1 MGVMDSVKT
10 INSLVR
16 TIIGLVILAVV
27 TVASWY
33 GYVLVNGNVELAQVQ
48 QQLQNVSQELQA
60 KTQQVDRLQTDL
72 QASQQ
77 RIDKLETALHL
88 LKIDHRL
95 AEIVVLEQGQDADTE
110 RKYSVVEFVE
120 VTDDGKKIDEPKRFR
135 LDGDKVYVDYW
146 VVKFDDKYVEASD
159 LHRSTSIC
167 LFRGIHGEYQSPS
180 EAYRLDTIGTRPAAY
195 SRGRPM
201 SDFEKQIWTDFWDI
215 ANDLARAR
223 KNGIRAAHGEE
234 AYTQLRQGKT
244 YRLELRASG
253 GLTIKPATES
263 AVRRSKPSA

>member
-1 MGVMDSVKT
+1 MDVMDSVKT
-10 INSLVR
+10 LNSLVR
-16 TIIGLVILAVV
+16 TIIGLGILAVV
-27 TVASWY
+27 TGAGWY
-33 GYVLVNGNVELAQVQ
+33 GYKLVNENVELVEVQ
-48 QQLQNVSQELQA
+48 QQLKDVSRELQA
-60 KTQQVDRLQTDL
+60 KAQQVDLLETDL

-77 RIDKLETALHL
+77 RVDKLETALHL
-88 LKIDHRL
+88 LKVDHRL
-95 AEIVVLEQGQDADTE
+95 AEIVVLEQGQDPDTQ

-120 VTDDGKKIDEPKRFR
+120 VSDDGTRIDEPKRFR
-135 LDGDKVYVDYW
+135 LDGEKVYVDYW

-180 EAYRLDTIGTRPAAY
+180 EAYRLDTVGTRPAAY

-215 ANDLARAR
+215 ANDRARAR
-223 KNGIRAAHGEE
+223 ENGIRAAHGEE